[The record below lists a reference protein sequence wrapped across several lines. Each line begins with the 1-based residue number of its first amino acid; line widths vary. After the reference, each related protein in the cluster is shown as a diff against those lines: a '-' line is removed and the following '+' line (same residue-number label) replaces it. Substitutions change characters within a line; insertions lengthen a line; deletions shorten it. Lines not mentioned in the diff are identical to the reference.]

1 MSIEACW
8 TKKDVAKFLGVTVR
22 TVENLMA
29 RKSLP
34 HYRLSR
40 RKVLFR
46 QQDVVQWMEDRFKMC
61 S

>member
-1 MSIEACW
+1 MLV
-8 TKKDVAKFLGVTVR
+8 KKDVAKFLGVTIR

-29 RKSLP
+29 RKNLP

-46 QQDVVQWMEDRFKMC
+46 QQDVVQWLEERFKMYG
-61 S
+61 